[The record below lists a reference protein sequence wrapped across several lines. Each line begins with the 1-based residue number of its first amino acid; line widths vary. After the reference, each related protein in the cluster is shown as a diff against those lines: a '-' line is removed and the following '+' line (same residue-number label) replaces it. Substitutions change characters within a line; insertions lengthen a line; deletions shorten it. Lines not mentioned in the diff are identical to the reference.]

1 MPIVLVDRKPD
12 SPEADLTLDLVA
24 EDNTEG
30 ASRLT
35 RKREDGHT
43 AIGVVNGP
51 TRSSTGRERL
61 DGVRKAMKEC
71 GLNEDPMVYNGDFST
86 EDGIRAIQHFLARKE
101 ANCGYIPE

>member
-35 RKREDGHT
+35 RKSLEDGHT

-101 ANCGYIPE
+101 GQLRLYP